1 MRKLF
6 YLACLCALS
15 FYTNAQTE
23 TFDPK
28 TEKVNL
34 GFGIGHDYGGI
45 IGGNILF
52 YPQKNI
58 GLFAGGGYAFAGF
71 GYNVGIKGRFFLNEG
86 ASVTPF
92 VLGMYG
98 YNAAV
103 KVLGSSEYDKLFYGA
118 TFGAGVDLRL
128 GASKK
133 NYLSFALVVPTK
145 IGDAQAYQDHLD
157 ENGIAD
163 FDWEL
168 LPVGFSIGYRIRI
181 K

>member
-6 YLACLCALS
+6 YLACLCSLS
-15 FYTNAQTE
+15 FYSNAQNQI
-23 TFDPK
+23 FDPK
-28 TEKVNL
+28 AEKFNI
-34 GFGIGHDYGGI
+34 GFGIGHEYGGI
-45 IGGNILF
+45 IGGNLIF

-71 GYNVGIKGRFFLNEG
+71 GYNVGIKGRFFLKDG

-103 KVLGSSEYDKLFYGA
+103 KVLGSSEYDKLFYGPS
-118 TFGAGVDLRL
+118 FGAGIDWQV

-133 NYLSFALVVPTK
+133 NYLSFALIVPTK
-145 IGDAQAYQDHLD
+145 ISDAQAYQDELD
-157 ENGIAD
+157 QNGIAD
-163 FDWEL
+163 FDREL

-181 K
+181 R